1 MHYAISMKVLG
12 QTHMWNTQNKRSNF
26 LKIFQL
32 FMGFWIFWTH
42 SKTEHETKHNKNKS
56 KAKTL
61 KKKHDK
67 NISKWYKSKQACK
80 DAWANVPK
88 YRKN

>member
-88 YRKN
+88 YQKN